1 MTNRRNRRATLA
13 VALSPLLV
21 ILLLSSCSLWEGQPT
36 RPAPPTATTG
46 TSSILPSPAPENLQS
61 LLQTEQLLL
70 MTPHPPRD
78 LYDLARRFKLHTAL
92 PIPHVGRTT
101 PLNAQLRQEDSFWIT
116 NFDSHRSSRIR
127 AKLVYST
134 PHVYVYVEDGQ
145 QVNIAALQSSAN
157 T

>member
-21 ILLLSSCSLWEGQPT
+21 ILFLLSSCSLWGGQPT

-70 MTPHPPRD
+70 MTPHPLRD
-78 LYDLARRFKLHTAL
+78 LYDLARRLKLHTAL
-92 PIPHVGRTT
+92 PIPHVGRT
-101 PLNAQLRQEDSFWIT
+101 
-116 NFDSHRSSRIR
+116 
-127 AKLVYST
+127 
-134 PHVYVYVEDGQ
+134 
-145 QVNIAALQSSAN
+145 
-157 T
+157 